1 MAMASSAMGRRL
13 RALADRCGCPTMADF
28 AAHVGIT
35 YSTLQT
41 WCRRDEEP
49 ALIRKLRK
57 IKRVCGCTWEE
68 LLGP

>member
-1 MAMASSAMGRRL
+1 MPARPTDMGRRL
-13 RALADRCGCPTMADF
+13 RALADRCGCPTMSDF
-28 AAHVGIT
+28 ASHVGVP
-35 YSTLQT
+35 YSTISA
-41 WCRRDEEP
+41 WCREDEP